1 MFHTVFDQDH
11 TLQTANEMLD
21 ITIGSYAKYKSATS
35 TTDPEYYVCF
45 KDQSG
50 TPITAITAAV
60 PMIIANAVKK
70 DLTRLVLIDDMADF
84 IDSSTNI
91 NQIQKYHLH
100 VS

>member
-1 MFHTVFDQDH
+1 MSSSRA
-11 TLQTANEMLD
+11 LLALEP
-21 ITIGSYAKYKSATS
+21 I
-35 TTDPEYYVCF
+35 
-45 KDQSG
+45 
-50 TPITAITAAV
+50 PITAITAAV

-70 DLTRLVLIDDMADF
+70 DLTRLVLIDDIADL